1 MPSAL
6 TDPRTVARAF
16 RAVAIAEAVSWVLL
30 LAGMFVK
37 WVLRTSELGVQ
48 LAGPVH
54 GAVFV
59 CYVLVTLAGLAGA
72 ALVPGHGAAGAGRLG
87 AAVVHRLVRAW
98 ARRTG
103 RLPRRGDRTRGGWLA
118 SAHGR
123 TGAALHRA
131 HAAGPHRPGAA

>member
-1 MPSAL
+1 MPAAL
-6 TDPRTVARAF
+6 TDPRTVARVF
-16 RAVAIAEAVSWVLL
+16 RAVAVAEAVSWVLL

-59 CYVLVTLAGLAGA
+59 GYVLVSLLAWRVLRWTPRTALL
-72 ALVPGHGAAGAGRLG
+72 ALVASVPPLCT
-87 AAVVHRLVRAW
+87 VVFERW

-103 RLPRRGDRTRGGWLA
+103 RLPLGE
-118 SAHGR
+118 
-123 TGAALHRA
+123 AAPA
-131 HAAGPHRPGAA
+131 VAG

>member
-37 WVLRTSELGVQ
+37 WVLGTSELGVQ

-59 CYVLVTLAGLAGA
+59 CYVGI
-72 ALVPGHGAAGAGRLG
+72 ALVAWRVLGWSPRTALLALVASVPPLCTVWFERWASSAGRLP
-87 AAVVHRLVRAW
+87 
-98 ARRTG
+98 G
-103 RLPRRGDRTRGGWLA
+103 REAELGV
-118 SAHGR
+118 
-123 TGAALHRA
+123 
-131 HAAGPHRPGAA
+131 AG

>member
-1 MPSAL
+1 MPAAL

-37 WVLRTSELGVQ
+37 RVLDASELGVQ
-48 LAGPVH
+48 VFGPVH

-59 CYVLVTLAGLAGA
+59 AYVLVTLLAWRVLRWSPRTTLLALA
-72 ALVPGHGAAGAGRLG
+72 ASVPPLVTIWFER
-87 AAVVHRLVRAW
+87 W

-103 RLPRRGDRTRGGWLA
+103 QLPVDA
-118 SAHGR
+118 P
-123 TGAALHRA
+123 AAARV
-131 HAAGPHRPGAA
+131 G